1 MGVDYVSFLT
11 VKASNTDRVDSTAK
25 DIEDLLRD
33 RHDINKVGE
42 EDFAVTTIKEAR
54 TAIQSGESPEVLL
67 KTASKALAK
76 GASKGLFHKKNA
88 SRRMSRLAKFANK
101 QKAASKK
108 I

>member
-1 MGVDYVSFLT
+1 MANHKSAQKRNRQNIKKRVS
-11 VKASNTDRVDSTAK
+11 N
-25 DIEDLLRD
+25 RD
-33 RHDINKVGE
+33 ARS
-42 EDFAVTTIKEAR
+42 AVRTTIKEAR